1 MGVSI
6 NNAMLKRFKKI
17 RLKKTK
23 EYLVSFKKR
32 KITTWC
38 KNFKWWTYSIDPK
51 WKYYETFVLRSIL
64 VFCPLSGWL
73 ILKIKVQMR
82 SSCIMKDVNG
92 GFCFKPSPYL
102 EAYGG
107 ISRNILGGKIFLL
120 GTCGFI
126 IDSKDFPIRKYIGL
140 HSVLVFCFILYA
152 IVKWLKL
159 QGLNWTYSKEC
170 FLSLSIFKIFQT
182 WYIYSWSCCSVF
194 FSRWYDLFFSSER
207 ASGHEARNLA
217 ALIFFEGIYINIKSP
232 SMPYYLY
239 GFVLPAHFNLISF
252 PKF

>member
-92 GFCFKPSPYL
+92 VFCFKPSPYL

-107 ISRNILGGKIFLL
+107 ISRNILGGKIFYLRL
-120 GTCGFI
+120 FKCLVLSF
-126 IDSKDFPIRKYIGL
+126 FYI
-140 HSVLVFCFILYA
+140 VLVFCFILYA

-159 QGLNWTYSKEC
+159 QELYWTYSKEC
-170 FLSLSIFKIFQT
+170 CLSLSTFLIFQT

-194 FSRWYDLFFSSER
+194 FSR
-207 ASGHEARNLA
+207 
-217 ALIFFEGIYINIKSP
+217 
-232 SMPYYLY
+232 
-239 GFVLPAHFNLISF
+239 
-252 PKF
+252 